1 MIAGGQ
7 VALTVEHG
15 WLGGDGSVLRV
26 QLLALKVLTMMMVK
40 KSQVLPLGSAGN
52 GCCSLT
58 DTSLCSSRRR
68 WLRFSAGDACSSS
81 AGTPW
86 KQSLRSSVSSGTC
99 RLSCCLSCGLQR
111 QLEAC
116 YRRASHLDSNAL
128 AVLYASPCL

>member
-40 KSQVLPLGSAGN
+40 SQVLPLGSVGN

-58 DTSLCSSRRR
+58 DTSLCSSLRR

-86 KQSLRSSVSSGTC
+86 KQSLQSSVSSGTLQAQL
-99 RLSCCLSCGLQR
+99 LSVLWSAEAAGSLLQKSFLS
-111 QLEAC
+111 
-116 YRRASHLDSNAL
+116 
-128 AVLYASPCL
+128 